1 MDIFALITS
10 LLTTISSVIMP
21 SAEAVENQIE
31 VSKIEMAVENSVDES
46 DEEIPEESV
55 ETKKF
60 RLVWNVFPSAVKYQ
74 VVIVSSLDDYPEDE
88 IVTRDEIY
96 TNGVEIDLSQ
106 FESPENFYW
115 KVCPLTYEGLPLA
128 DFSDLRPLS
137 DADINP
143 TEPRITTQFGQMA
156 YSPLFPVYSWIPVAI
171 PTDED
176 PFGENAMRHEVEVL
190 KFDEKTNSFQFV
202 RSLIGEQ
209 YDVYDESPYNV
220 GGTYFWHVRSISEE
234 GYALSEWSD
243 FSTFEVTAPTKVA
256 AFGDSITHG
265 GGAMSVPPGYLI
277 YDWET
282 YCDVPVKNLGHSGD
296 TTKTLLDRFER
307 DVLPFAPKILIIMG
321 GVNDFREGI
330 ISSWRSTQNL
340 KAISKKC
347 EEHGIIPIFLTAT
360 PINPAMMEHFG
371 FVETPPADW
380 QKHQKYINDWIMKQP
395 YHIDVASQLA
405 DADGNLYDT
414 SDGLHPNQGGKQ
426 IIGEMV
432 NTYLKEHF
440 ADELE

>member
-1 MDIFALITS
+1 
-10 LLTTISSVIMP
+10 
-21 SAEAVENQIE
+21 
-31 VSKIEMAVENSVDES
+31 
-46 DEEIPEESV
+46 
-55 ETKKF
+55 
-60 RLVWNVFPSAVKYQ
+60 
-74 VVIVSSLDDYPEDE
+74 
-88 IVTRDEIY
+88 
-96 TNGVEIDLSQ
+96 
-106 FESPENFYW
+106 
-115 KVCPLTYEGLPLA
+115 
-128 DFSDLRPLS
+128 
-137 DADINP
+137 
-143 TEPRITTQFGQMA
+143 
-156 YSPLFPVYSWIPVAI
+156 
-171 PTDED
+171 
-176 PFGENAMRHEVEVL
+176 
-190 KFDEKTNSFQFV
+190 
-202 RSLIGEQ
+202 
-209 YDVYDESPYNV
+209 
-220 GGTYFWHVRSISEE
+220 
-234 GYALSEWSD
+234 
-243 FSTFEVTAPTKVA
+243 
-256 AFGDSITHG
+256 
-265 GGAMSVPPGYLI
+265 
-277 YDWET
+277 
-282 YCDVPVKNLGHSGD
+282 
-296 TTKTLLDRFER
+296 
-307 DVLPFAPKILIIMG
+307 MG